1 MHAIILELLT
11 PRIIPPGYVLPPSL
25 WWLLIIK
32 VLRNAEQTLPRWF
45 CKLPQ
50 QNQVCKVRFVSF

>member
-50 QNQVCKVRFVSF
+50 QNQV